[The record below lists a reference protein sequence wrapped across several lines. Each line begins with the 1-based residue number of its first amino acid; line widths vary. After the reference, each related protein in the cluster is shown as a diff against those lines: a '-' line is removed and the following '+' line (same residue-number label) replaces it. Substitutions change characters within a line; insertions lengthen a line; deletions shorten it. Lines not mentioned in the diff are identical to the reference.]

1 MMHYSLV
8 SVFGSLAWERLRAH
22 HTGYCV
28 DPVSG
33 EGGEEGGPISIVLI
47 VGKS

>member
-33 EGGEEGGPISIVLI
+33 EGGGGRSN
-47 VGKS
+47 KHSATSW